1 MEENKKEQKELT
13 PFEKYCALQL
23 SNKNKKQEKKNNR
36 EIYGSE
42 MRIKK
47 DKK

>member
-1 MEENKKEQKELT
+1 MKEKDKKEQT
-13 PFEKYCALQL
+13 PFEKYYALQL
-23 SNKNKKQEKKNNR
+23 SNKNKKQEKKNNS

-47 DKK
+47 Q